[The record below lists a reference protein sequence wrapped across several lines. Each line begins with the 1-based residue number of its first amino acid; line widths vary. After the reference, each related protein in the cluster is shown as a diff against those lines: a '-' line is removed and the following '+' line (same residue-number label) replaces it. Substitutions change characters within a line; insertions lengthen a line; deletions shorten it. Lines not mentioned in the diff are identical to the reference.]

1 MAAKIPDSSVDL
13 NMTPMIDVV
22 FLLII
27 FFMLIL
33 KIVSEELTPLDLP
46 TAVHANPDEA
56 EEDRVIINLRRDGKI
71 FVDGRVYDPTKP
83 AGSEALKKKLA
94 FEAQGARGDD
104 GISERQIL
112 IRADRSTKYQHVEKI
127 LRLMVNK
134 GIRMYRVQFGAEEDK
149 KK

>member
-1 MAAKIPDSSVDL
+1 MAAKVPDSSVDL

-46 TAVHANPDEA
+46 TAVHASPDEA
-56 EEDRVIINLRRDGKI
+56 EEDRVIINLKRDGNI
-71 FVDGRVYDPTKP
+71 FVDGKTYFTSKP
-83 AGSEALKKKLA
+83 ASVEAFKKKLA
-94 FEAQGARGDD
+94 YEAQGARGDD

-112 IRADRSTKYQHVEKI
+112 IRADKSTPYQHVEKI

-149 KK
+149 KR